1 MVERLKDY
9 LTAQSEPSVPAVDEV
24 GDGVMHTEG
33 GRVQVS
39 TDFHV
44 VSSHQ
49 PNGRLVLVVKDLPL
63 ERGAQQQHEVVWKGR
78 GETLAKAA
86 QQPHRQRPDK
96 RQTFHRCHLQMR
108 NDELGLVLKSGTYSH
123 FTTLE
128 SVVESGNLQG

>member
-1 MVERLKDY
+1 
-9 LTAQSEPSVPAVDEV
+9 
-24 GDGVMHTEG
+24 MHTEG

-49 PNGRLVLVVKDLPL
+49 PNGRLVLVVEDLPL

-78 GETLAKAA
+78 GQTLAKAA
-86 QQPHRQRPDK
+86 RQPHRQRPDK
-96 RQTFHRCHLQMR
+96 CQRFHRGHLQMR
-108 NDELGLVLKSGTYSH
+108 NDGLGLVLKSGTYSH